1 MRITTGNLL
10 NAARSRALTAADGI
24 RREVLALSARG
35 DTVAQQP
42 G

>member
-24 RREVLALSARG
+24 RREEQALSARG
-35 DTVAQQP
+35 DIVGQQP
-42 G
+42 A